1 MIPGFED
8 AILGKKAG
16 DEFTIEVTFPADYHA
31 ENLKGKA
38 AKFASKLNKVEEQIL
53 PELTE
58 EFVKRFGIE
67 SGSVEELKAEVR
79 KNMERELAQALK
91 NSVKEQVLNGLVEAN
106 QIDLPKAAVA
116 QEIDAL
122 RQQALQRFGGFQG
135 GNAPELPAELFQA
148 QAERRVRVGL
158 LLGDVIR
165 TNEIKA
171 DEARVN
177 SIIESMATAYED
189 PKEVIEYYQKNEQ
202 MLNGVRNLAVEDQ
215 AIDLILSKAQVTE
228 KEVAFDEVINKSGAA
243 A

>member
-1 MIPGFED
+1 M
-8 AILGKKAG
+8 
-16 DEFTIEVTFPADYHA
+16 
-31 ENLKGKA
+31 
-38 AKFASKLNKVEEQIL
+38 
-53 PELTE
+53 
-58 EFVKRFGIE
+58 
-67 SGSVEELKAEVR
+67 
-79 KNMERELAQALK
+79 
-91 NSVKEQVLNGLVEAN
+91 
-106 QIDLPKAAVA
+106 
-116 QEIDAL
+116 
-122 RQQALQRFGGFQG
+122 
-135 GNAPELPAELFQA
+135 
-148 QAERRVRVGL
+148 
-158 LLGDVIR
+158 IR